1 MSKEIQG
8 QECKE
13 EVVEY
18 YPSVKYAK
26 KKGELEKMMEEAPS
40 RPQSCCQDVNRR
52 RRRRQEP
59 CVKKIGLGLLLL
71 STLLSASAASSAAS
85 QLRGRKKKVIRR
97 DLFHGLPQHG
107 AQRPS
112 IPHQHDRDRHD
123 EKLRK
128 LILIASSSRNH
139 PDDSEREEARR
150 RLVNIL
156 DNSSSGAG
164 GENTDGE
171 KQNARELQTSTAN
184 TRNKLTPQQRAR
196 IKKMNAERKREN
208 AIHRKKK
215 EQEQQTDGK
224 FTFSSKPQEIPPKP
238 STVSSGSFS
247 AYTEGKSMA
256 DSFVD
261 SMASSFV
268 NGGVGG
274 ESGSDEGGDI
284 VESYEEVYTISQGSI
299 VPSLRD
305 RETLIDGFEKQS
317 KLNWSFSEIYPWKV
331 TENTSYE
338 GKSSVKS
345 GVPSSAGNTL
355 NGKSIYSNL
364 TLSLDNDYVHQVV
377 GKSGGGAVL
386 TFQVKA
392 SEALSWPISAF
403 MVAINDEI
411 VLSPSDVESMA
422 SSSWKQNK
430 WAEFSVVIDTASST
444 NHDIKFI
451 HVANPLKLDKLPKV
465 SAALEIYM
473 DNLRLAPFTAM
484 GEKLE
489 MTTTGTNGAKWKD
502 ASGTMTVTTKSVT
515 GDSGD
520 VDLTFAV
527 YSKRGGTLKYELS
540 TSTHAPHDDLALLL
554 NGNLYDA
561 VFGET
566 VSAEWTEVEI
576 PRGKQVITFSHRKNP
591 GHLGEKVMKGLGTVK
606 TRGENRVMNI
616 EFRVGDIK
624 SE

>member
-1 MSKEIQG
+1 
-8 QECKE
+8 
-13 EVVEY
+13 
-18 YPSVKYAK
+18 
-26 KKGELEKMMEEAPS
+26 MEEASS
-40 RPQSCCQDVNRR
+40 RSRSCCPNRR

-71 STLLSASAASSAAS
+71 STLLTASAASSAES
-85 QLRGRKKKVIRR
+85 QLRGRKKKAIR

-112 IPHQHDRDRHD
+112 IPQQHDYED
-123 EKLRK
+123 EKLRR

-139 PDDSEREEARR
+139 HDDSEREEARR
-150 RLVNIL
+150 RLVKIL
-156 DNSSSGAG
+156 DN
-164 GENTDGE
+164 GE
-171 KQNARELQTSTAN
+171 KQNARELQTSTTN
-184 TRNKLTPQQRAR
+184 TRNKLTPQQRKR
-196 IKKMNAERKREN
+196 IKEINAMRKEEN
-208 AIHRKKK
+208 ALHRKKK

-268 NGGVGG
+268 NGGGGG
-274 ESGSDEGGDI
+274 ESGSDGGGDI
-284 VESYEEVYTISQGSI
+284 VESYEEVYTIPQGSI
-299 VPSLRD
+299 VASLRD
-305 RETLIDGFEKQS
+305 PETQIDGFEKQS
-317 KLNWSFSEIYPWKV
+317 NLNWIFPKTYPWTV

-355 NGKSIYSNL
+355 IGNSIYSNL

-386 TFQVKA
+386 TFQAKA

-403 MVAINDEI
+403 MVTINGET

-430 WAEFSVVIDTASST
+430 WVEFSVVIDTASST

-451 HVANPLKLDKLPKV
+451 HVANPLKLDKLPKI
-465 SAALEIYM
+465 SAALELYM
-473 DNLRLAPFTAM
+473 DNLRLAPFTAT
-484 GEKLE
+484 GDKLE
-489 MTTTGTNGAKWKD
+489 MTTIGTNGAKWKD
-502 ASGTMTVTTKSVT
+502 VSGTMTATTKSIT

-527 YSKRGGTLKYELS
+527 YSKKGGTLKYELS

-554 NGNLYDA
+554 NGNLHDT
-561 VFGET
+561 VFGESL
-566 VSAEWTEVEI
+566 SAEWTEVEI
-576 PRGKQVITFSHRKNP
+576 PRGKQVITFSHRKNA
-591 GHLGEKVMKGLGTVK
+591 GHLGEKVFKGLGSVK
-606 TRGENRVMNI
+606 TRGENRLKKI
-616 EFRVGDIK
+616 EFRVGDLK
-624 SE
+624 SG